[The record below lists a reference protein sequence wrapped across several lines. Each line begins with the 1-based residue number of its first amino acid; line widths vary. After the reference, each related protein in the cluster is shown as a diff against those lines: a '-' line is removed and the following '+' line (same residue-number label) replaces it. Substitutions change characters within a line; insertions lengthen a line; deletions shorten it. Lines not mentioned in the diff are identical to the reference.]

1 MGLLRLYREADKPP
15 FSERDMFVLEQLH
28 KHFAYRLV
36 YEAKKGDTRYFFAK
50 GYHEKLCR
58 QYGLTSREGE
68 MLDLAVHGLSNED
81 IAQKMNIS
89 IHTVKKHFHS
99 IYTKMNV
106 RNRVQML
113 QSLPMSTN
121 KIDFDAL

>member
-1 MGLLRLYREADKPP
+1 MHTVWYMRL
-15 FSERDMFVLEQLH
+15 
-28 KHFAYRLV
+28 
-36 YEAKKGDTRYFFAK
+36 KKGDTRYFFAK

>member
-1 MGLLRLYREADKPP
+1 M
-15 FSERDMFVLEQLH
+15 
-28 KHFAYRLV
+28 
-36 YEAKKGDTRYFFAK
+36 
-50 GYHEKLCR
+50 
-58 QYGLTSREGE
+58 TSREGE

-106 RNRVQML
+106 RNRIQMI
-113 QSLPMSTN
+113 QSLPVSTT

>member
-1 MGLLRLYREADKPP
+1 MYRQADKPP

-36 YEAKKGDTRYFFAK
+36 YEAKKGDTRYFYAK
-50 GYHEKLCR
+50 GYHEKLCS

-106 RNRVQML
+106 RNRIQMI
-113 QSLPMSTN
+113 QSLPVSTN

>member
-1 MGLLRLYREADKPP
+1 MQELNVK
-15 FSERDMFVLEQLH
+15 
-28 KHFAYRLV
+28 
-36 YEAKKGDTRYFFAK
+36 
-50 GYHEKLCR
+50 
-58 QYGLTSREGE
+58 
-68 MLDLAVHGLSNED
+68 VHGLSNED

-106 RNRVQML
+106 RNRVQMI
-113 QSLPMSTN
+113 QSLPVSTN